1 MSYTGGNET
10 KKLSQESEVQ
20 HSVKSV
26 FTSKSLIFMFP
37 LINGR
42 CLFFFFFSLK
52 LKLVEFMGSDRGRS
66 EGTSDSYAA
75 HKSQI

>member
-10 KKLSQESEVQ
+10 KTLSQESEVQ
-20 HSVKSV
+20 HSLKSV

-42 CLFFFFFSLK
+42 CLFFLK

-66 EGTSDSYAA
+66 EGTHDSYAA
-75 HKSQI
+75 YKSQI